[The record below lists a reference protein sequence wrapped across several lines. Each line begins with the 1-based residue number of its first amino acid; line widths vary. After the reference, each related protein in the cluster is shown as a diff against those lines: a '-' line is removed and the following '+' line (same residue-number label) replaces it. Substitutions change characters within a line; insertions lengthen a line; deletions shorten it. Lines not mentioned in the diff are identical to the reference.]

1 MSPTGSVLFLENAI
15 SPCFTHLSVGSGLS
29 AWVIK
34 NFTHDEKIL
43 DKVFKKLSKEI
54 PGRSSKRPN
63 YLPNIINDKF
73 IKNSLTQGAKVLVK
87 KKLLKEKNLLN
98 IENSGNFY
106 KNHNY
111 FLEPEKILPKELLQN
126 CINEFGCL
134 GTGNTFIELHK
145 IKEVFCK
152 NTLKK
157 WNISSNDLLLLVHSG
172 SSAAYLNLYFPI

>member
-1 MSPTGSVLFLENAI
+1 MINLLK
-15 SPCFTHLSVGSGLS
+15 THLHRV
-29 AWVIK
+29 
-34 NFTHDEKIL
+34 
-43 DKVFKKLSKEI
+43 
-54 PGRSSKRPN
+54 P
-63 YLPNIINDKF
+63 KF
-73 IKNSLTQGAKVLVK
+73 LL

-172 SSAAYLNLYFPI
+172 SSAAYLNLYFTPRWGVRGKNFLDFEKKKWDYHKSHIKDKERY